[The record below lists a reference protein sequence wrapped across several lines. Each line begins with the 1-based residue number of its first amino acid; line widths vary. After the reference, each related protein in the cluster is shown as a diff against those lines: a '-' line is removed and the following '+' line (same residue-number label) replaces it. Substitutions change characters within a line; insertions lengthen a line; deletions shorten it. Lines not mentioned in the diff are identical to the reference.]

1 MGESEPACCEL
12 LENRFG
18 AGRLSMTPRR
28 VAVTGMGVISPL
40 GLTLADSW
48 KSLSEGRSAIG
59 PIEGVDC
66 STLRFQNGAQVRG
79 FDALQHFEGGK
90 DAYIDRFAQFSVVP
104 AREALRDSGIEL
116 TQQLREGCAVVC
128 GSAVGGQATLEIGF
142 EDLYVAGRGRVHPL
156 TIPKTMANA
165 GASQISMDLRLSGPT
180 YTVSTACSSSNH
192 AIGQAF
198 RLVRDGDAEMAIT
211 GGSEAPFTI
220 GFLKAWEAMRVIA
233 PDTCRP
239 FSKDRRGMILGEGGA
254 MLILEPLEAARARGA
269 KIYAEICGAGMSSDA
284 HHLTQPTVVG
294 PARAMRAALRDAG
307 LQPQQVGYINAHGTG
322 TPGNDPTETRAIR
335 EVFGAH
341 ADRLAVSST
350 KSLHGHAL
358 GAAGALEA
366 VATILALHHG
376 VLPPTANYNEPD
388 PECDL
393 DYVPN
398 HPRAARLEAALSN
411 SFAFGGLNAVVAF
424 RAAQS

>member
-1 MGESEPACCEL
+1 M
-12 LENRFG
+12 
-18 AGRLSMTPRR
+18 MPRR
-28 VAVTGMGVISPL
+28 VAITGLGIICPL
-40 GLTLADSW
+40 GLNLSETW
-48 KSLSEGRSAIG
+48 KSLSEGRTAIG
-59 PIEGVDC
+59 PIQGIDC
-66 STLRFQNGAQVRG
+66 STLRFQNGAQVRK
-79 FDALQHFEGGK
+79 FDPLKHFEGGK
-90 DAYIDRFAQFSVVP
+90 DAQIDRFAQFSVVA
-104 AREALRDSGIEL
+104 AREALIDSGLDLSPE
-116 TQQLREGCAVVC
+116 LRERGAIVC
-128 GSAVGGQATLEIGF
+128 GSAVGGQAALETGF

-165 GASQISMDLRLSGPT
+165 GASHISMDTRVSGPT

-198 RLVRDGDAEMAIT
+198 RMVREGYAEMAIT

-220 GFLKAWEAMRVIA
+220 GLLKAWEAMRVIA

-254 MLILEPLEAARARGA
+254 MMILESLDAARARGA
-269 KIYAEICGAGMSSDA
+269 RIYAEICGLGMSSDA
-284 HHLTQPTVVG
+284 HHLTQPTVDG
-294 PARAMRAALRDAG
+294 PTRAMRAALRDAG
-307 LQPQQVGYINAHGTG
+307 LQPAQVGYINAHGTG

-341 ADRLAVSST
+341 ADNIAVSST

-358 GAAGALEA
+358 GAAGALESI
-366 VATILALHHG
+366 ATILALYHG
-376 VLPPTANYNEPD
+376 ILPPTANYNERD

-398 HPRAARLEAALSN
+398 QSRAARVEAALSN

-424 RAAQS
+424 RAYR